1 MASSGMIS
9 CICWVPKGAAK
20 PVPEAA
26 PVSEEE
32 LAAMRAEAQAV
43 AAGVLGES
51 GEEEDDEPS
60 DDWETEDEE
69 MDEQEAVAKA
79 KAVAAA
85 LAASSSKGGSGGKT
99 AATGDLEAALKQ
111 LDMDNYDSSD
121 DGASGDGDDEDDDE
135 DGGGCAA
142 AVVARA
148 LGGRVAEGVVLD
160 DPYLPRG
167 GGKDD
172 DEDDDSLSGSER
184 EDYVIRPDDLLILAA
199 SNEDDVSTL
208 GVWVYEEAGPS
219 TGGEANIYPHH
230 DILLPAFP
238 LCMAWM
244 DLDPSGARE
253 KANMVAI
260 GSMEPG
266 IEIWDLDLID
276 QVEPAATLGGVDA
289 AAAEGEGPGGE
300 GLSREEKRKAR
311 KKAAKQK
318 LKRRAAPPALR
329 AGSHEGAV
337 LGLAWNGAY
346 RNVLASGG
354 ADGAVKVW
362 DVAAQRCEHTLL
374 HHSGKVQAVAWNPAE
389 APVLLTG
396 SFDRTACIVDVRAP
410 GGGSGGGGGGKGKG
424 GGGGAVPTWKV
435 SADVE
440 ALAWAPHAPTVFL
453 VSSEDGVVA
462 AYDARGGAGSK
473 PLFRLAAHD
482 KPACALSF
490 CPAAPGLLATASTDK
505 KAKLWD
511 VTGDA
516 PKLLASK
523 DAGLGAIFTAGFCGA
538 DAPHL
543 LALAGAK
550 GTVGVWDV
558 RSAGAVAARWPELM
572 RDAPPEGAGAAG
584 AP

>member
-1 MASSGMIS
+1 
-9 CICWVPKGAAK
+9 
-20 PVPEAA
+20 
-26 PVSEEE
+26 
-32 LAAMRAEAQAV
+32 
-43 AAGVLGES
+43 
-51 GEEEDDEPS
+51 
-60 DDWETEDEE
+60 
-69 MDEQEAVAKA
+69 
-79 KAVAAA
+79 
-85 LAASSSKGGSGGKT
+85 
-99 AATGDLEAALKQ
+99 
-111 LDMDNYDSSD
+111 
-121 DGASGDGDDEDDDE
+121 
-135 DGGGCAA
+135 
-142 AVVARA
+142 
-148 LGGRVAEGVVLD
+148 
-160 DPYLPRG
+160 
-167 GGKDD
+167 
-172 DEDDDSLSGSER
+172 
-184 EDYVIRPDDLLILAA
+184 
-199 SNEDDVSTL
+199 
-208 GVWVYEEAGPS
+208 
-219 TGGEANIYPHH
+219 
-230 DILLPAFP
+230 
-238 LCMAWM
+238 MAWM

-462 AYDARGGAGSK
+462 AYDARGGAGGWRAQGGEGALGRGVAWR
-473 PLFRLAAHD
+473 PPRVALF
-482 KPACALSF
+482 
-490 CPAAPGLLATASTDK
+490 
-505 KAKLWD
+505 
-511 VTGDA
+511 
-516 PKLLASK
+516 
-523 DAGLGAIFTAGFCGA
+523 LGGGGGGA
-538 DAPHL
+538 R
-543 LALAGAK
+543 GAR
-550 GTVGVWDV
+550 GG
-558 RSAGAVAARWPELM
+558 
-572 RDAPPEGAGAAG
+572 GAGAQPAFCG
-584 AP
+584 LQACETPAARRQTILARAPSPAPG